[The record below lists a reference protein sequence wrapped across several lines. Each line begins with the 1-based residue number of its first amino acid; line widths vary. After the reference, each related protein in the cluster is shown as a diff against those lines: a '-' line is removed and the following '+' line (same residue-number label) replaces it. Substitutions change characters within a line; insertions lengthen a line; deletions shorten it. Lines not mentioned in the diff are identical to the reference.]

1 MATITTPA
9 TLQPCEHARSRA
21 LRSPPR
27 AWRRRR
33 CQVIRAAATGS
44 GRQQLETTLA
54 AGGEEGD
61 VIRRLQNG
69 PDVRGVALE
78 GEKGRPVDLTPL
90 AVEVIGESFGEW
102 LREKCREEDQPQL
115 RVSVGRDPRLSG
127 SRLSAVLFAGLAK
140 AGCAVFDMGLATT
153 PACFMSTILPR
164 FDYDASIM
172 VLLTRV
178 LLFSIVL
185 GFTVK

>member
-1 MATITTPA
+1 
-9 TLQPCEHARSRA
+9 
-21 LRSPPR
+21 
-27 AWRRRR
+27 
-33 CQVIRAAATGS
+33 
-44 GRQQLETTLA
+44 
-54 AGGEEGD
+54 

-102 LREKCREEDQPQL
+102 LREKGEGEEDGQRQQQL

-127 SRLSAVLFAGLAK
+127 SRLSAVLFAGLAR

-172 VLLTRV
+172 VRLTRA
-178 LLFSIVL
+178 LLFSSIVL
-185 GFTVK
+185 Q

>member
-1 MATITTPA
+1 MG
-9 TLQPCEHARSRA
+9 RA
-21 LRSPPR
+21 LLRSSPR

-33 CQVIRAAATGS
+33 CQAVRAAATGS
-44 GRQQLETTLA
+44 GRQLEATVAA
-54 AGGEEGD
+54 AGGEDGD

-102 LREKCREEDQPQL
+102 LREKCGEEEDGQRQQQL

-127 SRLSAVLFAGLAK
+127 SRLSAVLFAGLAR

-172 VLLTRV
+172 VRLTRA
-178 LLFSIVL
+178 LLFSSIVL
-185 GFTVK
+185 Q

>member
-1 MATITTPA
+1 MATITTPPA
-9 TLQPCEHARSRA
+9 TLQPCEHARGRA

-27 AWRRRR
+27 AWRRRH
-33 CQVIRAAATGS
+33 CQAIRAAATGS
-44 GRQQLETTLA
+44 GRQQQLETPLAA
-54 AGGEEGD
+54 AGGEAGD

-102 LREKCREEDQPQL
+102 LREKGSEEEGQPQL

-127 SRLSAVLFAGLAK
+127 SRLSAVLFAG
-140 AGCAVFDMGLATT
+140 AGQGGVRRL
-153 PACFMSTILPR
+153 
-164 FDYDASIM
+164 
-172 VLLTRV
+172 
-178 LLFSIVL
+178 
-185 GFTVK
+185 

>member
-1 MATITTPA
+1 VT
-9 TLQPCEHARSRA
+9 
-21 LRSPPR
+21 
-27 AWRRRR
+27 
-33 CQVIRAAATGS
+33 RAAATGS
-44 GRQQLETTLA
+44 GRQLEASTVA
-54 AGGEEGD
+54 AGGEDGD

-102 LREKCREEDQPQL
+102 LREKGEGEEDGQRQQL

-127 SRLSAVLFAGLAK
+127 SRLSAVLFAGLAR

-172 VLLTRV
+172 VRLTRA
-178 LLFSIVL
+178 LLFSSIVL
-185 GFTVK
+185 Q